1 MENYWKTAN
10 VLKAFHFRIWGAI
23 LWDSQ
28 KQCSCLVVPVT
39 HPKFSRVTHT
49 GPAIALPGE
58 FSMHFST
65 AGTWFYVSSGLCEDL
80 EGLAGDGFMLVRS
93 LPSSLRKGDGAG
105 DLLAYVCE
113 KTQGKEWAWL
123 EVEVLLAESSCYSVT
138 QLYSLISWW
147 LILCA
152 NLTEPWG
159 AQILGQT

>member
-1 MENYWKTAN
+1 MWEYKMPERMENYWKIAN
-10 VLKAFHFRIWGAI
+10 VLKAFHFRVWGAI

-39 HPKFSRVTHT
+39 DPKFSRVTHT

-80 EGLAGDGFMLVRS
+80 EGLAGNGFMLVRS

-113 KTQGKEWAWL
+113 KTQGKEWGMARSRGAAGWVIHVIASL
-123 EVEVLLAESSCYSVT
+123 SSTLWYHD
-138 QLYSLISWW
+138 
-147 LILCA
+147 
-152 NLTEPWG
+152 G
-159 AQILGQT
+159 